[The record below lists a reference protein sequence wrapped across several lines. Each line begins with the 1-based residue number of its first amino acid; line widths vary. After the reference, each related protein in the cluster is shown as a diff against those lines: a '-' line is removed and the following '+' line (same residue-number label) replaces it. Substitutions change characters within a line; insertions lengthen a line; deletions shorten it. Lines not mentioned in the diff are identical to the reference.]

1 METLNRRN
9 FLRMVAAGAAAMSM
23 PTCKLKSKSELPN
36 IIYILA
42 DDLGYGDVSSLNEKS
57 KLHTGNIDRI
67 ARQGMKFTDAHSG
80 SAVCT
85 PTRYGILTGRY
96 SWRSRL
102 KSGVLWGYSRNLIP
116 PERMTVASLLKKHGY
131 RTGCVGKWHLGMN
144 WHFTDGHVA
153 KDSPKEAGTN
163 VDYSKPVKN
172 GPNALGFDYS
182 FCIPASLDMQ
192 PYVYVENGRVTALP
206 DRVTESKKSKSWWRR
221 GPTGADFKHEQVLPR
236 LTEKALA
243 FIEKNAASRFFLY
256 FPLSAPHTPILPTAE
271 FQGKSNTNAYG
282 DFVLQVDW
290 TVGQILQALQQHNI
304 EKETLII
311 FTSDNGCSPQANF
324 KELKAV
330 GHNPSYHFRGHKA
343 DIFEGGHRIPFIVR
357 WPGKVTAGSEC
368 DETICLTD
376 LMATCAALVGER
388 LPDNAGEDSVDMLPA
403 LLGEEYK
410 KPLREA
416 TVHHSVN
423 GSFSIRK
430 GKWKLEMCPG
440 SGGWSYPRPGK
451 DDMSGL
457 PPYQL
462 YDLEKDIGEK
472 NNVYGHHPKVEK
484 ELTALLAKYVKNGR
498 STPGAVQK
506 NDGRQFW
513 PQLQWMKKI
522 N

>member
-1 METLNRRN
+1 MERMTRRN
-9 FLRMVAAGAAAMSM
+9 FMQMIAASAAALSL
-23 PTCKLKSKSELPN
+23 PACHSKPKKLPN
-36 IIYILA
+36 IVYILA
-42 DDLGYGDVSSLNEKS
+42 DDLGYGDVSCLNEDS
-57 KLHTGNIDRI
+57 KLHTVNIDRI
-67 ARQGMKFTDAHSG
+67 AGAGMKFTDAHSG

-144 WHFTDGHVA
+144 WYYSNGHIPTDSSQEPG
-153 KDSPKEAGTN
+153 EN
-163 VDYSKPVKN
+163 VDFSKPIEK
-172 GPNALGFDYS
+172 GPKALGFDYS
-182 FCIPASLDMQ
+182 FCIPASLDMP

-206 DRVTESKKSKSWWRR
+206 DRMTESKKSKSWWRK
-221 GPTGADFKHEQVLPR
+221 GPTGADFKHEQVLPK

-243 FIEKNAASRFFLY
+243 FIERNAASRFFLY
-256 FPLSAPHTPILPTAE
+256 FPLTAPHTPILPTAE

-290 TVGQILQALQQHNI
+290 TVGQILQALQRHNI

-311 FTSDNGCSPQANF
+311 FTSDNGCSPAANF

-357 WPGKVTAGSEC
+357 WPGKVEENSEC

-376 LMATCAALVGER
+376 LLATCAAIVGR
-388 LPDNAGEDSVDMLPA
+388 KLPDNAGEDSVNI
-403 LLGEEYK
+403 LLAMIGEDYK

-416 TVHHSVN
+416 VVHHSIN
-423 GSFSIRK
+423 GSFAIRQ

-457 PPYQL
+457 PLYQL
-462 YDLEKDIGEK
+462 YDVEKDVGEK
-472 NNVYGHHPKVEK
+472 KNVYYKHPDVVKT
-484 ELTALLAKYVKNGR
+484 LTALLAQYVKTGR
-498 STPGAVQK
+498 STPGAPQK
-506 NDGRQFW
+506 NDDKQYW
-513 PQLQWMKKI
+513 PQLKWMKKAD
-522 N
+522 